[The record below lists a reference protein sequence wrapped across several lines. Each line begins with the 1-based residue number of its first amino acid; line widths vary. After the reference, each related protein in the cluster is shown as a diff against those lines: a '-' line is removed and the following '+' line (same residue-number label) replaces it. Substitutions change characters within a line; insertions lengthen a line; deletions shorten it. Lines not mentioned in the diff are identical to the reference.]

1 MKVCNLGT
9 VTHLEDIMQMSDYI
23 CTEAPLLI
31 IVPAFDRIKRS
42 LQEISIHLFRAEQ
55 EKASQAILHLEK
67 HCMETVSGFLPDHGS
82 AFEFAQTQITSN
94 FQHIRQLANSTF
106 SQSDER
112 RLLISGEYISS
123 ALVAAYLKSRH
134 IDATVADAATLMH
147 LDADGKPDLE
157 TICQQAQAFA
167 QTAQAAVYV
176 TQSLVC
182 QNAYGEVE
190 YIAKGDSC
198 AYAMYLAIAF
208 RAQELVQRIQAKEIY
223 IPNDNQKPEESND
236 TMFSFEEAESLINA
250 GVRLVS
256 SRSLSL
262 AHQYQISIRL
272 INGQGRIIRLVSEIQ
287 EETHTVK
294 AITARK
300 HITYIRLHS
309 SGSVSS
315 FRFLEKTLTVFAKY
329 KVSIYLM
336 TSSSTNISMAI
347 ETDTETLGL
356 LRRELS
362 GFAELIT
369 ENNIATISI
378 LGKLNWG
385 DSDASSHIIEL
396 LHDIPIL
403 MISYGNDNHCVSIAI
418 RQSDCKYALCTLS
431 DHFLGTDFT
440 HENGSHSFSEE
451 YNAFIIGFFI

>member
-1 MKVCNLGT
+1 MKVCNLET

-94 FQHIRQLANSTF
+94 IQHIRQLANSTF

-134 IDATVADAATLMH
+134 IDATVADAATLMP

-223 IPNDNQKPEESND
+223 IPNDNQKSEESND

-256 SRSLSL
+256 PRSLSL

-315 FRFLEKTLTVFAKY
+315 FHFLEKTLTVFAKY

-347 ETDTETLGL
+347 ETDTLGL
-356 LRRELS
+356 LRRELA

-385 DSDASSHIIEL
+385 DSDTSSRIIEL

-418 RQSDCKYALCTLS
+418 RQSDCKHALCTLS
-431 DHFLGTDFT
+431 DQFLGTDFT

-451 YNAFIIGFFI
+451 YNAFII

>member
-67 HCMETVSGFLPDHGS
+67 HCMETVSGFLPNHGS

-157 TICQQAQAFA
+157 TICQQAQAFS

-223 IPNDNQKPEESND
+223 IPNDNQKSEESND

-256 SRSLSL
+256 PRSLSL

-300 HITYIRLHS
+300 HNRIRFCILSHLNHS
-309 SGSVSS
+309 
-315 FRFLEKTLTVFAKY
+315 Y
-329 KVSIYLM
+329 
-336 TSSSTNISMAI
+336 
-347 ETDTETLGL
+347 D
-356 LRRELS
+356 
-362 GFAELIT
+362 
-369 ENNIATISI
+369 I
-378 LGKLNWG
+378 LGG
-385 DSDASSHIIEL
+385 
-396 LHDIPIL
+396 
-403 MISYGNDNHCVSIAI
+403 
-418 RQSDCKYALCTLS
+418 
-431 DHFLGTDFT
+431 
-440 HENGSHSFSEE
+440 
-451 YNAFIIGFFI
+451 

>member
-1 MKVCNLGT
+1 
-9 VTHLEDIMQMSDYI
+9 
-23 CTEAPLLI
+23 
-31 IVPAFDRIKRS
+31 
-42 LQEISIHLFRAEQ
+42 
-55 EKASQAILHLEK
+55 
-67 HCMETVSGFLPDHGS
+67 
-82 AFEFAQTQITSN
+82 
-94 FQHIRQLANSTF
+94 
-106 SQSDER
+106 
-112 RLLISGEYISS
+112 
-123 ALVAAYLKSRH
+123 
-134 IDATVADAATLMH
+134 MH

-256 SRSLSL
+256 PRSLSL

-272 INGQGRIIRLVSEIQ
+272 INGQGRIIHLVSEIQ

-347 ETDTETLGL
+347 ETDTENLSL

-385 DSDASSHIIEL
+385 DSDASSRIIEL

-440 HENGSHSFSEE
+440 HENGSHSFSKE
-451 YNAFIIGFFI
+451 YNAFII

>member
-106 SQSDER
+106 CQSDER

-167 QTAQAAVYV
+167 QQHKP
-176 TQSLVC
+176 QSMSPSRL
-182 QNAYGEVE
+182 
-190 YIAKGDSC
+190 
-198 AYAMYLAIAF
+198 YARML
-208 RAQELVQRIQAKEIY
+208 
-223 IPNDNQKPEESND
+223 
-236 TMFSFEEAESLINA
+236 
-250 GVRLVS
+250 
-256 SRSLSL
+256 
-262 AHQYQISIRL
+262 
-272 INGQGRIIRLVSEIQ
+272 
-287 EETHTVK
+287 TVK
-294 AITARK
+294 
-300 HITYIRLHS
+300 
-309 SGSVSS
+309 
-315 FRFLEKTLTVFAKY
+315 
-329 KVSIYLM
+329 
-336 TSSSTNISMAI
+336 
-347 ETDTETLGL
+347 
-356 LRRELS
+356 
-362 GFAELIT
+362 
-369 ENNIATISI
+369 
-378 LGKLNWG
+378 
-385 DSDASSHIIEL
+385 
-396 LHDIPIL
+396 
-403 MISYGNDNHCVSIAI
+403 
-418 RQSDCKYALCTLS
+418 
-431 DHFLGTDFT
+431 
-440 HENGSHSFSEE
+440 
-451 YNAFIIGFFI
+451 

>member
-1 MKVCNLGT
+1 MKVCNLET
-9 VTHLEDIMQMSDYI
+9 VTAPEDILQLADVI
-23 CTEAPLLI
+23 CKEAPLLV
-31 IVPAFDRIKRS
+31 IVPAFDWIKRS
-42 LQEISIHLFRAEQ
+42 LQDISIHLFRAEE

-67 HCMETVSGFLPDHGS
+67 RCMETVSGFLPDHGP

-94 FQHIRQLANSTF
+94 FQHIRQLANNTF
-106 SQSDER
+106 GQFDER

-123 ALVAAYLKSRH
+123 ALIAAYLKSQH

-157 TICQQAQAFA
+157 TICQQAQAFS

-198 AYAMYLAIAF
+198 AYAVYLAIAF
-208 RAQELVQRIQAKEIY
+208 RAQELVQRTQAKEIY
-223 IPNDNQKPEESND
+223 IPNDNKKPEENNG

-250 GVRLVS
+250 GVRLIS
-256 SRSLSL
+256 PRSLSL
-262 AHQYQISIRL
+262 AHQYQINIRL

-315 FRFLEKTLTVFAKY
+315 FRFLEKTLSVFAKY

-347 ETDTETLGL
+347 ETDNETLSL
-356 LRRELS
+356 LRRELA

-378 LGKLNWG
+378 LGKLNRG
-385 DSDASSHIIEL
+385 DSDASSRIIEL

-440 HENGSHSFSEE
+440 HENGSHLFSEE
-451 YNAFIIGFFI
+451 YNAFII

>member
-1 MKVCNLGT
+1 MKVCNLDT
-9 VTHLEDIMQMSDYI
+9 VTAPEDILQLSDVI
-23 CTEAPLLI
+23 CKEAPLLV
-31 IVPAFDRIKRS
+31 IVPAFDWIKRS
-42 LQEISIHLFRAEQ
+42 LQDISIHLFRAEE

-67 HCMETVSGFLPDHGS
+67 RCMETMSGFLPDHGS

-123 ALVAAYLKSRH
+123 ALIAAYLKSRH

-157 TICQQAQAFA
+157 TICQQAQAFS

-198 AYAMYLAIAF
+198 AYAVYLAIAF
-208 RAQELVQRIQAKEIY
+208 RAQELIQRIQAKEIY
-223 IPNDNQKPEESND
+223 IPYDNKKPEENNG

-250 GVRLVS
+250 GVRLAS

-262 AHQYQISIRL
+262 AHQYQINIRL
-272 INGQGRIIRLVSEIQ
+272 INGQARIIRLISEIQ

-315 FRFLEKTLTVFAKY
+315 FRFLEKTLSVFAKY

-347 ETDTETLGL
+347 ETDTETLSL

-362 GFAELIT
+362 GFAEITT

-385 DSDASSHIIEL
+385 DSDTGNRIIEL

-418 RQSDCKYALCTLS
+418 RQSDCKHALCTLS

-451 YNAFIIGFFI
+451 YNAFII

>member
-1 MKVCNLGT
+1 MKVCNLDT
-9 VTHLEDIMQMSDYI
+9 VTAPEDILQLSDVI
-23 CTEAPLLI
+23 CKEAPLLV
-31 IVPAFDRIKRS
+31 IVPAFDWIKRS
-42 LQEISIHLFRAEQ
+42 LQDISIHLFRAEE

-67 HCMETVSGFLPDHGS
+67 RCMETMSGFLPDHGS

-123 ALVAAYLKSRH
+123 ALIAAYLKSRH

-157 TICQQAQAFA
+157 TICQQAQAFS

-198 AYAMYLAIAF
+198 AYAVYLAIAF
-208 RAQELVQRIQAKEIY
+208 RAQELIQRIQAKEIY
-223 IPNDNQKPEESND
+223 IPYDNKKPEENNG

-262 AHQYQISIRL
+262 AHQYQINIRL

-315 FRFLEKTLTVFAKY
+315 FRFLEKTLSVFAKY
-329 KVSIYLM
+329 KVFIYLM

-347 ETDTETLGL
+347 ETDTETLSL

-362 GFAELIT
+362 GFAEITT

-385 DSDASSHIIEL
+385 DLDAGSRIIEL

-418 RQSDCKYALCTLS
+418 RQSDCKHALCTLS

-451 YNAFIIGFFI
+451 YNAFII

>member
-67 HCMETVSGFLPDHGS
+67 HCMETVSGFLTDHGS

-223 IPNDNQKPEESND
+223 IPNDNQKSEESND

-256 SRSLSL
+256 PRSLSL

-272 INGQGRIIRLVSEIQ
+272 INGQGRIIHLVSEIQ

-347 ETDTETLGL
+347 ETDTETLSL

-362 GFAELIT
+362 GFAELTT

-385 DSDASSHIIEL
+385 DSDASSRIIEL

-403 MISYGNDNHCVSIAI
+403 MISYGNDNHCVSVAI
-418 RQSDCKYALCTLS
+418 RQSDCKHALCTLS

-451 YNAFIIGFFI
+451 YNAFII

>member
-1 MKVCNLGT
+1 MKVCNLDT
-9 VTHLEDIMQMSDYI
+9 VTAPEDILQLSDVI
-23 CTEAPLLI
+23 CKEAPLLV
-31 IVPAFDRIKRS
+31 IVPAFDWIKRS
-42 LQEISIHLFRAEQ
+42 LQDISIHLFRAEE

-67 HCMETVSGFLPDHGS
+67 RCMETMSGFLPDHGS

-123 ALVAAYLKSRH
+123 ALIAAYLKSRH

-157 TICQQAQAFA
+157 TICQQAQAFS

-198 AYAMYLAIAF
+198 AYAVYLAIAF
-208 RAQELVQRIQAKEIY
+208 RAQELIQRTQAKEIY
-223 IPNDNQKPEESND
+223 IPYDNKKPEENNG

-256 SRSLSL
+256 PRSLSL
-262 AHQYQISIRL
+262 AHQYQINIRL

-294 AITARK
+294 AIT
-300 HITYIRLHS
+300 YIRLHS

-315 FRFLEKTLTVFAKY
+315 FRFLEKTLSVFAKY
-329 KVSIYLM
+329 KVFIYLM

-347 ETDTETLGL
+347 ETDTETLSL
-356 LRRELS
+356 LRRELA
-362 GFAELIT
+362 GFAEITT

-385 DSDASSHIIEL
+385 DSDAGNRIIEL

-418 RQSDCKYALCTLS
+418 RQSDCKHALCTLS

-440 HENGSHSFSEE
+440 NENGSHSFSEE
-451 YNAFIIGFFI
+451 YNAFII

>member
-1 MKVCNLGT
+1 MKVCNLDT
-9 VTHLEDIMQMSDYI
+9 VTAPEDILQLSDVI
-23 CTEAPLLI
+23 CKEAPLLV
-31 IVPAFDRIKRS
+31 IVPAFDWIKRS
-42 LQEISIHLFRAEQ
+42 LQDISIHLFRAEE

-67 HCMETVSGFLPDHGS
+67 RCMETMSGFLPDHGS

-123 ALVAAYLKSRH
+123 ALIAAYLKSRH

-157 TICQQAQAFA
+157 TICQQAQAFS

-198 AYAMYLAIAF
+198 AYAVYLAIAF
-208 RAQELVQRIQAKEIY
+208 RAQELIQRTQAKEIY
-223 IPNDNQKPEESND
+223 IPNNKKPEEND
-236 TMFSFEEAESLINA
+236 GTMFSFEEAESLINA

-256 SRSLSL
+256 PRSLSL
-262 AHQYQISIRL
+262 AHQHQISIRL

-315 FRFLEKTLTVFAKY
+315 FRFLEKTLSAFAKY

-347 ETDTETLGL
+347 ETDTETLSL

-362 GFAELIT
+362 GFAEITT

-385 DSDASSHIIEL
+385 DSDAGSRIIEL

-418 RQSDCKYALCTLS
+418 RQSDCKHALCTLS

-451 YNAFIIGFFI
+451 YNAFII

>member
-1 MKVCNLGT
+1 
-9 VTHLEDIMQMSDYI
+9 
-23 CTEAPLLI
+23 
-31 IVPAFDRIKRS
+31 
-42 LQEISIHLFRAEQ
+42 
-55 EKASQAILHLEK
+55 
-67 HCMETVSGFLPDHGS
+67 
-82 AFEFAQTQITSN
+82 
-94 FQHIRQLANSTF
+94 
-106 SQSDER
+106 
-112 RLLISGEYISS
+112 
-123 ALVAAYLKSRH
+123 
-134 IDATVADAATLMH
+134 
-147 LDADGKPDLE
+147 
-157 TICQQAQAFA
+157 
-167 QTAQAAVYV
+167 
-176 TQSLVC
+176 
-182 QNAYGEVE
+182 
-190 YIAKGDSC
+190 
-198 AYAMYLAIAF
+198 
-208 RAQELVQRIQAKEIY
+208 
-223 IPNDNQKPEESND
+223 
-236 TMFSFEEAESLINA
+236 MFSFEEAESLINA

-256 SRSLSL
+256 PRSLSL

-272 INGQGRIIRLVSEIQ
+272 INRQGRIIRLVSEIQ

-347 ETDTETLGL
+347 ETDTETLSL
-356 LRRELS
+356 LRRELT

-385 DSDASSHIIEL
+385 DSDASSRIIEL

-418 RQSDCKYALCTLS
+418 RQSDCKHALCTLS

-451 YNAFIIGFFI
+451 YNAFII

>member
-1 MKVCNLGT
+1 MKVCNLET
-9 VTHLEDIMQMSDYI
+9 VTAPEDILQLSDVI
-23 CTEAPLLI
+23 CKDAPLLVI
-31 IVPAFDRIKRS
+31 IPAFDWIKRS
-42 LQEISIHLFRAEQ
+42 LQDISIHLFRAEQ

-67 HCMETVSGFLPDHGS
+67 HCMETVSGFLPDQGS

-123 ALVAAYLKSRH
+123 AMVAAYLKSQH

-157 TICQQAQAFA
+157 TICQQAQAFS

-198 AYAMYLAIAF
+198 AYAVYLAIAF
-208 RAQELVQRIQAKEIY
+208 RAQELVQRTQAKEIY
-223 IPNDNQKPEESND
+223 IPYDNKKPGESNG

-256 SRSLSL
+256 PRSLSL
-262 AHQYQISIRL
+262 AHQHQISIRL

-347 ETDTETLGL
+347 ETDTETLNQ

-362 GFAELIT
+362 GFAEITT

-385 DSDASSHIIEL
+385 HSDAGNRIIEL

-418 RQSDCKYALCTLS
+418 RQSDCKHALCTLS

-440 HENGSHSFSEE
+440 HENGSHSFCEE
-451 YNAFIIGFFI
+451 YNAFII

>member
-1 MKVCNLGT
+1 MKVCNLDT
-9 VTHLEDIMQMSDYI
+9 VTAPEDILQLSDVI
-23 CTEAPLLI
+23 CKEAPLLV
-31 IVPAFDRIKRS
+31 IVPAFDWIKRS
-42 LQEISIHLFRAEQ
+42 LQDISIHLFRAEE

-67 HCMETVSGFLPDHGS
+67 RCMETMSGFLPDHGS

-123 ALVAAYLKSRH
+123 ALIAAYLKSRH

-157 TICQQAQAFA
+157 TICQQAQAFS
-167 QTAQAAVYV
+167 QTAQTAVYV

-198 AYAMYLAIAF
+198 AYAVYLAIAF
-208 RAQELVQRIQAKEIY
+208 RAQELIQRIQAKEIY
-223 IPNDNQKPEESND
+223 IPYDNKKPEENNG

-262 AHQYQISIRL
+262 AHQYQINIRL

-315 FRFLEKTLTVFAKY
+315 FRFLEKTLSVFAKY
-329 KVSIYLM
+329 KVFIYLM

-347 ETDTETLGL
+347 ETDTETLSL

-362 GFAELIT
+362 GFAEITT

-385 DSDASSHIIEL
+385 DLDAGSRIIEL

-418 RQSDCKYALCTLS
+418 RQSDCKHALCTLS

-451 YNAFIIGFFI
+451 YNAFII

>member
-1 MKVCNLGT
+1 MKVCNLDT
-9 VTHLEDIMQMSDYI
+9 VTAPEDILQLSDVI
-23 CTEAPLLI
+23 CKEAPLLV
-31 IVPAFDRIKRS
+31 IVPAFDWIKRS
-42 LQEISIHLFRAEQ
+42 LQDISIHLFRAEE

-67 HCMETVSGFLPDHGS
+67 RCMETMSGFLPDHGS

-123 ALVAAYLKSRH
+123 ALIAAYLKSRH

-157 TICQQAQAFA
+157 TICQQAQAFS

-198 AYAMYLAIAF
+198 AYAVYLAIAF
-208 RAQELVQRIQAKEIY
+208 RAQELIQRIQAKEIY
-223 IPNDNQKPEESND
+223 IPYDNKKPEENNG

-262 AHQYQISIRL
+262 AHQYQINIRL
-272 INGQGRIIRLVSEIQ
+272 INGQARIIRLISEIQ
-287 EETHTVK
+287 EETHTV
-294 AITARK
+294 
-300 HITYIRLHS
+300 
-309 SGSVSS
+309 
-315 FRFLEKTLTVFAKY
+315 
-329 KVSIYLM
+329 
-336 TSSSTNISMAI
+336 
-347 ETDTETLGL
+347 
-356 LRRELS
+356 
-362 GFAELIT
+362 
-369 ENNIATISI
+369 
-378 LGKLNWG
+378 
-385 DSDASSHIIEL
+385 
-396 LHDIPIL
+396 
-403 MISYGNDNHCVSIAI
+403 
-418 RQSDCKYALCTLS
+418 
-431 DHFLGTDFT
+431 
-440 HENGSHSFSEE
+440 
-451 YNAFIIGFFI
+451 

>member
-1 MKVCNLGT
+1 MKVCNLDT
-9 VTHLEDIMQMSDYI
+9 VTAPEDILQLSDVI
-23 CTEAPLLI
+23 CKEAPLLV
-31 IVPAFDRIKRS
+31 IVPAFDWIKRS
-42 LQEISIHLFRAEQ
+42 LQDISIQLFRAEE

-67 HCMETVSGFLPDHGS
+67 RCMETMSGFLPDHGS

-123 ALVAAYLKSRH
+123 ALIAAYLKSRH

-157 TICQQAQAFA
+157 TICQQAQAFS

-198 AYAMYLAIAF
+198 AYTVYLAIAF
-208 RAQELVQRIQAKEIY
+208 RAQELIQRIQAKEIY
-223 IPNDNQKPEESND
+223 IPYDNKKPEENNG

-272 INGQGRIIRLVSEIQ
+272 INGQGRIIHLVSEIQ

-315 FRFLEKTLTVFAKY
+315 FRFLEKTLSVFAKY

-347 ETDTETLGL
+347 ETDTETLSL

-362 GFAELIT
+362 GFAEITT

-378 LGKLNWG
+378 L
-385 DSDASSHIIEL
+385 
-396 LHDIPIL
+396 
-403 MISYGNDNHCVSIAI
+403 
-418 RQSDCKYALCTLS
+418 
-431 DHFLGTDFT
+431 
-440 HENGSHSFSEE
+440 
-451 YNAFIIGFFI
+451 

>member
-1 MKVCNLGT
+1 MKVCNLET
-9 VTHLEDIMQMSDYI
+9 ETAPEDILQLSDVI
-23 CTEAPLLI
+23 CKEAPLLV
-31 IVPAFDRIKRS
+31 IVPAFDWIKRS
-42 LQEISIHLFRAEQ
+42 LQDISIHLFRAEE

-67 HCMETVSGFLPDHGS
+67 RCMETVSGFLPDHGS

-123 ALVAAYLKSRH
+123 ALIAAYLKSRH

-157 TICQQAQAFA
+157 TICQQAQAFS

-198 AYAMYLAIAF
+198 AYAVYLAIAF
-208 RAQELVQRIQAKEIY
+208 CAQELVQRTQAKEIY
-223 IPNDNQKPEESND
+223 IPNNKKPEEND
-236 TMFSFEEAESLINA
+236 GTMFSFEEAESLINA

-256 SRSLSL
+256 PRSLSL
-262 AHQYQISIRL
+262 AHQHQISIRL

-315 FRFLEKTLTVFAKY
+315 FRFLEKTLSVFAKY

-347 ETDTETLGL
+347 ETDTETLSL

-362 GFAELIT
+362 GFAEITT

-385 DSDASSHIIEL
+385 DSDASSRIIEL

-418 RQSDCKYALCTLS
+418 RQSDCKHALCTLS

-451 YNAFIIGFFI
+451 YNAFII

>member
-9 VTHLEDIMQMSDYI
+9 VIHLEDIMQMSDYI

-31 IVPAFDRIKRS
+31 IVPAFDQIKRS

-67 HCMETVSGFLPDHGS
+67 HCMETVSGFLTDHGS

-309 SGSVSS
+309 SGSISS

-347 ETDTETLGL
+347 ETDTETLSL

-378 LGKLNWG
+378 FGKLNWG
-385 DSDASSHIIEL
+385 DSDASSRIIEL

-418 RQSDCKYALCTLS
+418 RQSDCKHALCTLS

-451 YNAFIIGFFI
+451 YNAFII

>member
-1 MKVCNLGT
+1 MKVCNLET
-9 VTHLEDIMQMSDYI
+9 VTAPEDILQLSDVI
-23 CTEAPLLI
+23 CKEAPLLV
-31 IVPAFDRIKRS
+31 IVPAFDWIKRS
-42 LQEISIHLFRAEQ
+42 LQDISIHLFRAEE

-67 HCMETVSGFLPDHGS
+67 RCMETVSGFLPDHGS
-82 AFEFAQTQITSN
+82 AFEFAQTQIKSN

-123 ALVAAYLKSRH
+123 ALIAAYLKSRH
-134 IDATVADAATLMH
+134 IDATVADAATLMY

-157 TICQQAQAFA
+157 TICQQAQAFS

-198 AYAMYLAIAF
+198 AYAIYLAIAF
-208 RAQELVQRIQAKEIY
+208 RAQELIQRTQAKEIY
-223 IPNDNQKPEESND
+223 IPNNKKPEEND
-236 TMFSFEEAESLINA
+236 GTMFSFEEAESLINA

-262 AHQYQISIRL
+262 AHQYQINIRL
-272 INGQGRIIRLVSEIQ
+272 INGQARIIRLVSEIQ

-315 FRFLEKTLTVFAKY
+315 FRFLEKTLSVFAKY

-347 ETDTETLGL
+347 ETDTETLSL

-362 GFAELIT
+362 GFAEITT

-385 DSDASSHIIEL
+385 DSDAGNRIIEL

-418 RQSDCKYALCTLS
+418 RQSDCKHALCTLS

-451 YNAFIIGFFI
+451 YNAFII

>member
-1 MKVCNLGT
+1 MKVCNLDT
-9 VTHLEDIMQMSDYI
+9 VTAPEDILQLSDVI
-23 CTEAPLLI
+23 CKEAPLLV
-31 IVPAFDRIKRS
+31 IVPAFDWIKRS
-42 LQEISIHLFRAEQ
+42 LQDISIHLFRAEE

-67 HCMETVSGFLPDHGS
+67 RCMETMSGFLPDHGS

-123 ALVAAYLKSRH
+123 ALIAAYLKSRH

-157 TICQQAQAFA
+157 TICQQAQAFS

-198 AYAMYLAIAF
+198 AYAVYLAIAF
-208 RAQELVQRIQAKEIY
+208 RAQELIQRTQAKEIY
-223 IPNDNQKPEESND
+223 IPYDNKKPEENNG

-262 AHQYQISIRL
+262 AHQYQINIRL

-315 FRFLEKTLTVFAKY
+315 FRFLEKTLSVFAKY
-329 KVSIYLM
+329 KVFIYLM

-347 ETDTETLGL
+347 ETDTETLSL

-362 GFAELIT
+362 GFAEITT

-385 DSDASSHIIEL
+385 DLDAGSRIIEL

-418 RQSDCKYALCTLS
+418 RQSDCKHALCTLS

-451 YNAFIIGFFI
+451 YNAFII

>member
-1 MKVCNLGT
+1 MKVCNLDT
-9 VTHLEDIMQMSDYI
+9 VTAPEDILQLSDVI
-23 CTEAPLLI
+23 CKEAPLLV
-31 IVPAFDRIKRS
+31 IVPAFDWIKRS
-42 LQEISIHLFRAEQ
+42 LQDISIHLFRAEE

-67 HCMETVSGFLPDHGS
+67 RCMETMSGFLPDHGS

-123 ALVAAYLKSRH
+123 ALIAAYLKSRH

-157 TICQQAQAFA
+157 TICQQAQAFS

-198 AYAMYLAIAF
+198 AYAVYLSIAF
-208 RAQELVQRIQAKEIY
+208 RAQELIQRIQAKEIY
-223 IPNDNQKPEESND
+223 IPYDNKKPEENNG

-262 AHQYQISIRL
+262 AHQYQINIRL

-315 FRFLEKTLTVFAKY
+315 FRFLEKTLSVFAKY
-329 KVSIYLM
+329 KVFIYLM

-347 ETDTETLGL
+347 ETDTETLSL

-362 GFAELIT
+362 GFAEITT

-385 DSDASSHIIEL
+385 DLDAGSRIIEL

-418 RQSDCKYALCTLS
+418 RQSDCKHALCTLS

-451 YNAFIIGFFI
+451 YNAFII

>member
-1 MKVCNLGT
+1 MKVCNLET
-9 VTHLEDIMQMSDYI
+9 VTAPEDILQLADVI
-23 CTEAPLLI
+23 CKD
-31 IVPAFDRIKRS
+31 VPAFDWIKRS
-42 LQEISIHLFRAEQ
+42 LQDISIHLFRAEE

-67 HCMETVSGFLPDHGS
+67 RCMETVSGFLPDHGP

-94 FQHIRQLANSTF
+94 FQHIWQLANNTF

-123 ALVAAYLKSRH
+123 ALIAAYLKSQH

-157 TICQQAQAFA
+157 TICQQAQAFS

-190 YIAKGDSC
+190 YITKGDSC
-198 AYAMYLAIAF
+198 AYAVYLAIAF
-208 RAQELVQRIQAKEIY
+208 RAQELVQRTQAKEIY
-223 IPNDNQKPEESND
+223 IPNDNKKPEENNG

-256 SRSLSL
+256 PRSLSL
-262 AHQYQISIRL
+262 AHQYQINIRL

-315 FRFLEKTLTVFAKY
+315 FRFLEKTLSVFAKY

-347 ETDTETLGL
+347 ETDNETLSL
-356 LRRELS
+356 LRRELA

-385 DSDASSHIIEL
+385 DSDASSRIIEL

-440 HENGSHSFSEE
+440 HENGSHLFSEE
-451 YNAFIIGFFI
+451 YNAFII

>member
-9 VTHLEDIMQMSDYI
+9 ITHLEDIMQMSDYI

-67 HCMETVSGFLPDHGS
+67 HCMETVSGFLPDHDS

-112 RLLISGEYISS
+112 KLLISGEYISS

-134 IDATVADAATLMH
+134 IDATVADTATLMH

-182 QNAYGEVE
+182 QSAYGEVE

-223 IPNDNQKPEESND
+223 IPNDNQKSEESTD

-250 GVRLVS
+250 GVLLVS
-256 SRSLSL
+256 PRSLSL

-347 ETDTETLGL
+347 ETDTETLSL
-356 LRRELS
+356 LRRELT

-385 DSDASSHIIEL
+385 DSDASSRIIEL

-418 RQSDCKYALCTLS
+418 RQSDCKHALCTLS

-440 HENGSHSFSEE
+440 HENGSHSFSKE
-451 YNAFIIGFFI
+451 YNAFII

>member
-1 MKVCNLGT
+1 MKVCNLDT
-9 VTHLEDIMQMSDYI
+9 VTAPEDILQLSDVI
-23 CTEAPLLI
+23 CKEAPLLV
-31 IVPAFDRIKRS
+31 IVPAFDWIKRS
-42 LQEISIHLFRAEQ
+42 LQDISIHLFRAEE

-67 HCMETVSGFLPDHGS
+67 RCMETMSGFLPDHGS

-123 ALVAAYLKSRH
+123 ALIAAYLKSRH

-157 TICQQAQAFA
+157 TICQQAQAFS

-198 AYAMYLAIAF
+198 AYAVYLAIAF
-208 RAQELVQRIQAKEIY
+208 RAQELIQRTQAKEIY
-223 IPNDNQKPEESND
+223 IPNDNKKPEEND
-236 TMFSFEEAESLINA
+236 GTMFSFEEAESLINA

-256 SRSLSL
+256 PRSLSL
-262 AHQYQISIRL
+262 AHQYQINIRL

-315 FRFLEKTLTVFAKY
+315 FRFLEKTLSAFAKY

-336 TSSSTNISMAI
+336 TSSSTILFIPKCLVANFLKS
-347 ETDTETLGL
+347 
-356 LRRELS
+356 
-362 GFAELIT
+362 
-369 ENNIATISI
+369 SI
-378 LGKLNWG
+378 
-385 DSDASSHIIEL
+385 I
-396 LHDIPIL
+396 
-403 MISYGNDNHCVSIAI
+403 
-418 RQSDCKYALCTLS
+418 
-431 DHFLGTDFT
+431 
-440 HENGSHSFSEE
+440 
-451 YNAFIIGFFI
+451 

>member
-1 MKVCNLGT
+1 MKVCNLDT
-9 VTHLEDIMQMSDYI
+9 VTAPEDILQLSDVI
-23 CTEAPLLI
+23 CKEAPLLV
-31 IVPAFDRIKRS
+31 IVPAFDWIKRS
-42 LQEISIHLFRAEQ
+42 LQDISIHLFRAEE

-67 HCMETVSGFLPDHGS
+67 RCMETVSGFLPDHGS

-123 ALVAAYLKSRH
+123 ALIAAYLKSRH

-157 TICQQAQAFA
+157 TICQQAQAFS

-198 AYAMYLAIAF
+198 AYAVYLAIAF
-208 RAQELVQRIQAKEIY
+208 RAQELVQRTQAKEIY
-223 IPNDNQKPEESND
+223 IPNNKKPEEND
-236 TMFSFEEAESLINA
+236 GTMFSFEEAESLINA

-256 SRSLSL
+256 PRSLSL
-262 AHQYQISIRL
+262 AHQHQISIRL

-315 FRFLEKTLTVFAKY
+315 FRFLEKTLSIFAKY

-347 ETDTETLGL
+347 ETDTETLSL

-362 GFAELIT
+362 GFAEITT

-385 DSDASSHIIEL
+385 DSDAGNRIIEL

-440 HENGSHSFSEE
+440 HENGSHLFSEE
-451 YNAFIIGFFI
+451 YNAFII

>member
-1 MKVCNLGT
+1 MKVCNLET
-9 VTHLEDIMQMSDYI
+9 VTAPEDILQLSDVI
-23 CTEAPLLI
+23 CKEAPLLV
-31 IVPAFDRIKRS
+31 IVPAFDWIKRS
-42 LQEISIHLFRAEQ
+42 LQDISIHLFRAEE

-67 HCMETVSGFLPDHGS
+67 RCMETVSGFLPDHGS
-82 AFEFAQTQITSN
+82 AFEFAQTQIKSN

-123 ALVAAYLKSRH
+123 ALIAAYLKSRH

-157 TICQQAQAFA
+157 TICQQAQAFS

-198 AYAMYLAIAF
+198 AYAVYLAIAF
-208 RAQELVQRIQAKEIY
+208 RAQELIQRTQAKEIY
-223 IPNDNQKPEESND
+223 IPNNKKPEEND
-236 TMFSFEEAESLINA
+236 GTMFSFEEAESLINA

-256 SRSLSL
+256 PRSLSL
-262 AHQYQISIRL
+262 AHQYQINIRL

-315 FRFLEKTLTVFAKY
+315 FRFLEKTLSVFAKY

-347 ETDTETLGL
+347 ETDTETLSL

-362 GFAELIT
+362 GFAEITT

-385 DSDASSHIIEL
+385 DSDAGSRIIEL

-418 RQSDCKYALCTLS
+418 RQSDCKHALCTLS

-451 YNAFIIGFFI
+451 YNAFII

>member
-1 MKVCNLGT
+1 MKVCNLDT
-9 VTHLEDIMQMSDYI
+9 VTAPEDILQLSDVI
-23 CTEAPLLI
+23 CKEAPLLV
-31 IVPAFDRIKRS
+31 IVPAFDWIKRS
-42 LQEISIHLFRAEQ
+42 LQDISIHLFRAEE

-67 HCMETVSGFLPDHGS
+67 RCIETVSGFLPDHGS

-123 ALVAAYLKSRH
+123 ALIAAYLKSRH

-157 TICQQAQAFA
+157 TICQQAQAFS

-198 AYAMYLAIAF
+198 AYAVYLAIAF
-208 RAQELVQRIQAKEIY
+208 RAQELVQRTQAKEIY
-223 IPNDNQKPEESND
+223 IPNNKKPEEND
-236 TMFSFEEAESLINA
+236 GTMFSFEEAESLINA

-256 SRSLSL
+256 PRSLSL
-262 AHQYQISIRL
+262 AHQYQINIRL
-272 INGQGRIIRLVSEIQ
+272 INGQARIIRLISEIQ

-315 FRFLEKTLTVFAKY
+315 FRFLEKTLSVFAKY

-347 ETDTETLGL
+347 ETDTETLSL
-356 LRRELS
+356 LHREMS
-362 GFAELIT
+362 GFAEITT

-385 DSDASSHIIEL
+385 DSDAGSRIIEL

-418 RQSDCKYALCTLS
+418 RQSDCKHALCTLS

-451 YNAFIIGFFI
+451 YNAFII

>member
-1 MKVCNLGT
+1 
-9 VTHLEDIMQMSDYI
+9 
-23 CTEAPLLI
+23 
-31 IVPAFDRIKRS
+31 
-42 LQEISIHLFRAEQ
+42 
-55 EKASQAILHLEK
+55 
-67 HCMETVSGFLPDHGS
+67 
-82 AFEFAQTQITSN
+82 
-94 FQHIRQLANSTF
+94 
-106 SQSDER
+106 
-112 RLLISGEYISS
+112 
-123 ALVAAYLKSRH
+123 
-134 IDATVADAATLMH
+134 MH

-157 TICQQAQAFA
+157 TICQQAQAFS

-198 AYAMYLAIAF
+198 AYAVYLAIAF
-208 RAQELVQRIQAKEIY
+208 RAQELIQRIQAKEIY
-223 IPNDNQKPEESND
+223 IPYDNKKPEENNG

-262 AHQYQISIRL
+262 AHQYQINIRL
-272 INGQGRIIRLVSEIQ
+272 INGQARIIRLISEIQ

-315 FRFLEKTLTVFAKY
+315 FRFLEKTLSVFAKY

-385 DSDASSHIIEL
+385 DSDASSRIIEL

-418 RQSDCKYALCTLS
+418 RQSDCKHALCTLS

-451 YNAFIIGFFI
+451 YNAFII